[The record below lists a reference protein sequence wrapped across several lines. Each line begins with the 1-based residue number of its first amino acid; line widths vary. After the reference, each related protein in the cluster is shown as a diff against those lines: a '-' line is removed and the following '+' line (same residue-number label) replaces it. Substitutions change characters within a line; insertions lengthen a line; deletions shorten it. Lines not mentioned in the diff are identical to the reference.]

1 MFKHVQW
8 ISSLTLTVAALLL
21 LAAGAQAQT
30 PEGTVITNTATVT
43 YTDANSNSYA
53 AVSGSVSVTV
63 GFQAGVTVTANTPS
77 PTPASPST
85 ADTLTF
91 TVANS
96 GNGNDSVSISETI
109 SVAGVISA
117 TGYRYGATTY
127 GTLAALNTALAGGLI
142 AQGGSITIKVVY
154 DVASNKGGVNTVYTL
169 TAASRRT
176 PATSGNAA
184 SSITPAQT
192 FAVATTP
199 DGGQNVQRLP
209 GSNYSFSFTVQNTGN
224 GTDNFDLLGSSPGSA
239 VITIVSVNGV
249 SGDSA
254 RITLAAGASQAVA
267 VIYNVA
273 NVGGGAT
280 DTLDLRGRSVAQPA
294 THDDGFMDLTV
305 IKPNLTLTKAAY
317 LDDGV
322 TPVAGTVV
330 PGQVIRYRVT
340 VTNSGSTSASVVQ
353 VTDALPAQVTYVST
367 SSSTGWSV
375 SVSGPNVTAN
385 YTATGGVLAAAA
397 SATFELRVSI
407 N

>member
-8 ISSLTLTVAALLL
+8 ISSLALAAVMLLTV
-21 LAAGAQAQT
+21 AAGAQAQT

-96 GNGNDSVSISETI
+96 GNGNDSVSISENI
-109 SVAGVISA
+109 SVAGVISV
-117 TGYRYGATTY
+117 TGYRYSATTY
-127 GTLAALNTALAGGLI
+127 GTLAALNTALASGLI

-192 FAVATTP
+192 YAVATTP

-209 GSNYSFSFTVQNTGN
+209 GSNYSFTFTVQNNGN
-224 GTDNFDLLGSSPGSA
+224 GTDNFDLLASSPGSA

-249 SGDSA
+249 AGDST
-254 RITLAAGASQAVA
+254 RVTLAAGASQAFA
-267 VIYNVA
+267 VVYNVA
-273 NVGGGAT
+273 NVAGGSR
-280 DTLDLRGRSVAQPA
+280 DTLYLRGRSVAQPA
-294 THDDGFMDLTV
+294 TLDDGFMDLTV

-322 TPVAGTVV
+322 TPVSGTVV
-330 PGQVIRYRVT
+330 PGQVIRYRIT

-367 SSSTGWSV
+367 SSSTGWSI
-375 SVSGPNVTAN
+375 SVTGQNVTAD
-385 YTATGGVLAAAA
+385 YTGTGGVLAASA
-397 SATFELRVSI
+397 SATFELRVSV